1 MGTLSPLSF
10 HFYCIYFEV
19 LGDFIFLPSAIES
32 FRNKSSCYKEA
43 NLRILNAK
51 ISSHISLHGHQNR
64 LLNYSLNPVIKA
76 NISMAS
82 QK

>member
-32 FRNKSSCYKEA
+32 FRNKSSCYKEVYEEHMIGKEKR
-43 NLRILNAK
+43 LRLNMK
-51 ISSHISLHGHQNR
+51 W
-64 LLNYSLNPVIKA
+64 K
-76 NISMAS
+76 
-82 QK
+82 QKSEIR